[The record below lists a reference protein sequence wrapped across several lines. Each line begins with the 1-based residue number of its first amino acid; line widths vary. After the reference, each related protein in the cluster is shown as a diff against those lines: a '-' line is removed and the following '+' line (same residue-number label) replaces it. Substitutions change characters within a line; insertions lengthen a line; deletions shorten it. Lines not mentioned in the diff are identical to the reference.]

1 LTRRIL
7 LALLA
12 LTMSVLVA
20 AVIPLGFKA
29 TSYALHSYV
38 DDARAMTRSA
48 AAVAE
53 EQLAD
58 GRPSPNTAR
67 VLAAARRGGD
77 SLVILNARR
86 QIVASAGPRSAMPA
100 GLVSEAV
107 AEREVETKVGG
118 KYVAVAVPVRDTGP
132 VVGAVALARPLA
144 PLHDRI
150 RDLWL
155 TLALIAAA
163 AIGASAVLAF
173 ALARWVSKPLA
184 ELEGSARRLG
194 TGDLTARAPATTGPP
209 ELRRLATSFNAMA
222 SRLETLVRGH
232 RAMVADVSHQ
242 LRTPLAALR
251 LRLDLLAQDA
261 DPATAAE
268 LAGGLEEFARLSRL
282 VDGLLAVAKAEN
294 TVPRPTAVDVGE
306 VIRDRVQAWQPVAAD
321 RGVRLTA
328 SAGPTGPIAAAIGE
342 GHLEQILDNLIA
354 NAIDTIASGGNVTVS
369 ARARGE
375 IKGHAAGSEAGSPG
389 AGARGNGGAPGDREA
404 GGAGGVRVVVA
415 DDGPGMSAEDRSRAF
430 GRFTTASPGGTGLGL
445 AIVHRLVTSNGGT
458 ATLEETPGGGLSV
471 VLDLRAAVKT
481 KASSA

>member
-29 TSYALHSYV
+29 TGYELHSYV

-58 GRPSPNTAR
+58 DRPSPNTAR
-67 VLAAARRGGD
+67 VLASARRNGD

-86 QIVASAGPRSAMPA
+86 RVVASAGSRSAIPA
-100 GLVSEAV
+100 SLVNEAV
-107 AEREVETKVGG
+107 AEREAETRVGG

-144 PLHDRI
+144 PLDDRI
-150 RDLWL
+150 RELWL
-155 TLALIAAA
+155 TLSLIAAA

-173 ALARWVSKPLA
+173 ALARWVGKPLA
-184 ELEGSARRLG
+184 ELDGSARRLG
-194 TGDLTARAPATTGPP
+194 AGDLSARATATTGPP

-282 VDGLLAVAKAEN
+282 VDGLLAVSKAEN
-294 TVPRPTAVDVGE
+294 TVPRPVAVDVGE
-306 VIRDRVQAWQPVAAD
+306 VIRERVQAWQPVAAD
-321 RGVRLTA
+321 RGGRLTA
-328 SAGPTGPIAAAIGE
+328 STAAAAPVTAAIGE

-354 NAIDTIASGGNVTVS
+354 NALDAISPGDHVTVS
-369 ARARGE
+369 AVG
-375 IKGHAAGSEAGSPG
+375 
-389 AGARGNGGAPGDREA
+389 GARGDGEA
-404 GGAGGVRVVVA
+404 GATGRVRVVVA
-415 DDGPGMSAEDRSRAF
+415 DDGPGMNAEDRELAF

-471 VLDLRAAVKT
+471 ILEFSARVETKT
-481 KASSA
+481 SSA